1 MFNGLDMNL
10 GNLSRLS
17 SAKSRSISPENFMGE
32 KGQHIWM
39 TPIGQWR
46 NTILRIYWEDNE
58 TPSVECPVGD
68 FFCCGW
74 Q

>member
-32 KGQHIWM
+32 KRTAYMDDSHRAMEKYDSG
-39 TPIGQWR
+39 R
-46 NTILRIYWEDNE
+46 NKRTRTVCRNVYGMG
-58 TPSVECPVGD
+58 SA
-68 FFCCGW
+68 